1 LARVDGRL
9 CLIEGLAL
17 PSEPQWH
24 WMMPMYLTALR
35 AADQG
40 DIQGLLQADLASGVI
55 APLRDLLSDQPLKV
69 GVIVP
74 NSLAM
79 FRVA

>member
-1 LARVDGRL
+1 
-9 CLIEGLAL
+9 
-17 PSEPQWH
+17 
-24 WMMPMYLTALR
+24 MYLTALR